1 MNKILRQNTFP
12 TLLTLTALIAIF
24 FGSITTSFAEGGDGK
39 GCSHHKGKKF
49 ERMDTNADGVLSHEE
64 FIAKAEERF
73 KKMDTDSDGKV
84 TKDEAKNHHATMREK
99 HKKHREKNKS
109 AY

>member
-12 TLLTLTALIAIF
+12 TILTLTALIAIF
-24 FGSITTSFAEGGDGK
+24 FGSITTSFAEGGEGK

-49 ERMDTNADGVLSHEE
+49 EKIDTNADGVLSLDE
-64 FIAKAEERF
+64 FKAKAEKRF
-73 KKMDTDSDGKV
+73 TKMDADGDGKV
-84 TKDEAKNHHATMREK
+84 TKEEAKKHHAAKREK
-99 HKKHREKNKS
+99 HKKHRKENKS